1 MAKRISEQERQTVLR
16 MLARGEDRDT
26 IAAMVDITPSQ
37 VSAIAA
43 HVTMGTYELPG
54 LGESEPQLPEGQ
66 LGRIRHDSFGR
77 TGVERPPE
85 AGNGI
90 DPVLLGVDA
99 ESGDEVFW
107 NPDPETGSANPH
119 VLVLGESGFGKT
131 YTISCLLG
139 ELAQQG
145 ILSIVFD
152 YGQGFSLNTLPPEF
166 IAATNPIEIL
176 ASRDGI
182 DINPL
187 QIFRTDLLG
196 PVNVAQRVA
205 DTFARVYPRI
215 GVQQHAVLRQA
226 VLDVMTDEGI
236 TPEDPGSWMNAVPTF
251 AKVQRKLESFA
262 NNPTGM
268 PSRYASSVASH
279 VSTMFVYNT
288 FRSNGHKLSWP
299 EMMESRNRIFVI
311 QLKGLEGSLE
321 RAVTEF
327 LLWNLIG
334 YIESLGPSALRCFV
348 VLDEA
353 HKLSFDLGSPVE
365 KLLREGR
372 KFGLGLIL
380 ASQQP
385 EDFSPVAFANSAT
398 KIVFQV
404 SDDRSTISRQ
414 LHRKVRNA
422 HSFKDIYELITKVP
436 RGWAY
441 VVSENVGRVAQIT
454 GFSER
459 IKAWTEARQEIVFKE
474 RNDT

>member
-1 MAKRISEQERQTVLR
+1 MVKRISEEERQAVLR

-54 LGESEPQLPEGQ
+54 LDEGEPQLLEAQTGH
-66 LGRIRHDSFGR
+66 IRGDSFGR
-77 TGVERPPE
+77 TRVERPSE

-139 ELAQQG
+139 ELAPQR

-152 YGQGFSLNTLPPEF
+152 YGQGFSRNTLPSEF

-187 QIFRTDLLG
+187 QIFSTDLLG

-205 DTFARVYPRI
+205 DTFARIYPRI

-236 TPEDPGSWMNAVPTF
+236 TPEDIGSWMNAVPTF

-262 NNPTGM
+262 NNPSGM

-334 YIESLGPSALRCFV
+334 YIESLGPSPLRCVV

-385 EDFSPVAFANSAT
+385 EDFSAVAFANTAT

-404 SDDRSTISRQ
+404 ADERSMISRQ

-422 HSFKDIYELITKVP
+422 QSFVGIYEIITKLP
-436 RGWAY
+436 RGTAY
-441 VVSENVGRVAQIT
+441 VVSENIGREVKISSLPARA
-454 GFSER
+454 ER
-459 IKAWTEARQEIVFKE
+459 WQSRMLGSHSNQS
-474 RNDT
+474 